1 MSFYT
6 ITPQIYV
13 CTKNREKKKA
23 RESCHTRIPL
33 KFVPMTCVPCLT
45 RMNESCHT
53 CHAYEWVM
61 SHIWMSHGT
70 HTNES
75 CHTYEWGMAR
85 IWMSHGTHVN
95 ESWHTYKCVL
105 PHIRMSHVTHTS
117 ESWHTYA
124 WVMAHMWMRD
134 CTHMNESRHT
144 YEWVMA
150 HIWMGHGTH
159 MNESCHTY
167 EWVMAHI
174 WMSHGTHM
182 DESCLIHMNETWHTY
197 AWVMA
202 HTWMKIWVLP
212 RKMRHVTRV
221 NESRRTHEC
230 SMPPNEKGNPPKWK
244 GSYHEN
250 LSNTAKNETCH
261 LSESDMA
268 HIYMSHGT
276 HMNENLSITA
286 KNEAIPLPSL
296 LTDCSLGPV
305 CVCVCSN
312 IKIKN

>member
-117 ESWHTYA
+117 ESWHTYE

-134 CTHMNESRHT
+134 GTHMNESRHT
-144 YEWVMA
+144 YECVMA
-150 HIWMGHGTH
+150 HMWMRHGTH
-159 MNESCHTY
+159 MNESWHTY

-174 WMSHGTHM
+174 WMSHVSYIWMRHGTHTH
-182 DESCLIHMNETWHTY
+182 ESWHTREWKFEYYREKWDMSCAWMSHGAHMNAACPQMKRAIQQNGKGLTTKIWVLPRKMRHVTWVNQTWHTY
-197 AWVMA
+197 IWVMA

-212 RKMRHVTRV
+212 RKMKPFRYLLYWQTV
-221 NESRRTHEC
+221 HEALC
-230 SMPPNEKGNPPKWK
+230 
-244 GSYHEN
+244 
-250 LSNTAKNETCH
+250 
-261 LSESDMA
+261 
-268 HIYMSHGT
+268 
-276 HMNENLSITA
+276 
-286 KNEAIPLPSL
+286 
-296 LTDCSLGPV
+296 V
-305 CVCVCSN
+305 CVCVPT
-312 IKIKN
+312 